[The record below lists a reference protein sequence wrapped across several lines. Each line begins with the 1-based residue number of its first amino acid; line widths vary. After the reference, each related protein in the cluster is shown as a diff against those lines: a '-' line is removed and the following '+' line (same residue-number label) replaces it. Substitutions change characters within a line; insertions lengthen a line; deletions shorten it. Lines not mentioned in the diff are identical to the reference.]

1 MKAAEEKYAREILA
15 HAESIKVVDSLKSEL
30 NELRASLREKT
41 NQAETAQANLVSS
54 EASWNQ
60 QREALN
66 KEIADLTAR

>member
-41 NQAETAQANLVSS
+41 NHAETAQANLVSS

-66 KEIADLTAR
+66 KEIADLTTR

>member
-30 NELRASLREKT
+30 NELRASLREKM

-66 KEIADLTAR
+66 KEIADLTTR

>member
-1 MKAAEEKYAREILA
+1 MKAAEEKYARKILA
-15 HAESIKVVDSLKSEL
+15 HAESIKVADSLKSEL

-66 KEIADLTAR
+66 KEIADLTTR

>member
-66 KEIADLTAR
+66 KEIADLTTR

>member
-15 HAESIKVVDSLKSEL
+15 HAESIKVADSLKSEL

-66 KEIADLTAR
+66 KEIADLTTR

>member
-15 HAESIKVVDSLKSEL
+15 HAESIRIMDGLKSEL

-41 NQAETAQANLVSS
+41 TQAETAQANFVSS
-54 EASWNQ
+54 EESWNR

-66 KEIADLTAR
+66 KEIADLTTR